1 MRMELAF
8 HPVRTE
14 EEIGTLAR
22 LASEIWNEYFVEI
35 ISVEQIDYMVDKF
48 QSYPALTE
56 LIGRQGYEYYFMN
69 DGGENVGYIGI
80 KAEASKLFLSKF
92 YIRKEHR
99 GRGFAS
105 QALAFLEGVCRER
118 GLGAVWLTVNRHNDS
133 TIAIYKKKGFEVVR
147 EQAADIGNGFVMDDF
162 VMEKAIPAR

>member
-99 GRGFAS
+99 AGVSPAKRWPSWRESAARGGSAPS
-105 QALAFLEGVCRER
+105 G
-118 GLGAVWLTVNRHNDS
+118 
-133 TIAIYKKKGFEVVR
+133 
-147 EQAADIGNGFVMDDF
+147 
-162 VMEKAIPAR
+162 